1 MVNCTHRTTYQCLD
15 ELNAP
20 KDEFLI
26 SNASDNATISA
37 KCSEAFYE
45 FQVGESGDF
54 DGSLVVP
61 DLVKLK
67 SVYIS
72 GDYYPNVYSN
82 GEWHPNDEAPTYF
95 GINTINF
102 PDLVNITGQIDVH
115 NANNVSSLTMPK
127 LEFVDSVYIDF
138 SGGPAI
144 NLTVPSLSS
153 IGAGLFVKGDIN
165 R

>member
-20 KDEFLI
+20 KDEFLR

-54 DGSLVVP
+54 DLSFVVS

-67 SVYIS
+67 SVYIA
-72 GDYYPNVYSN
+72 GDYYPNLYSD
-82 GEWHPNDEAPTYF
+82 GEWRCQNGRRVVPIVPGRKSMAKWT
-95 GINTINF
+95 T
-102 PDLVNITGQIDVH
+102 PDV
-115 NANNVSSLTMPK
+115 A
-127 LEFVDSVYIDF
+127 
-138 SGGPAI
+138 
-144 NLTVPSLSS
+144 
-153 IGAGLFVKGDIN
+153 
-165 R
+165 